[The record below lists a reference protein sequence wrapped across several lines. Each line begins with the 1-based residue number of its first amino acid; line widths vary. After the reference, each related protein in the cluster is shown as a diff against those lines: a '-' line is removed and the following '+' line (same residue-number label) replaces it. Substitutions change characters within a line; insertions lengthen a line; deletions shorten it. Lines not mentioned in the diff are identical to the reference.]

1 MTTIPPSYDI
11 SSETLEKVKN
21 LIKEDVEGIASIFK
35 ALSDHGRIKILRVL
49 EVNELCVCAFVEVM
63 NYKYSGLSYHLK
75 LLKEAN
81 LVDFRREGSFLIYRL
96 TDLGRKMLG
105 IIDGL
110 TD

>member
-21 LIKEDVEGIASIFK
+21 LITEDVEGLASIFK
-35 ALSDHGRIKILRVL
+35 ALSDPGRIKIVRALGV
-49 EVNELCVCAFVEVM
+49 EDLCVCIFVEVM
-63 NYKYSGLSYHLK
+63 KYHYSGLSYHLK

>member
-1 MTTIPPSYDI
+1 MTAIPPSYDI
-11 SSETLEKVKN
+11 PTETIEAVKELVN
-21 LIKEDVEGIASIFK
+21 EDVEGIASIFK
-35 ALSDHGRIKILRVL
+35 ALSDPVRIKIVKALGI
-49 EVNELCVCAFVEVM
+49 EDLCVCIFVEVM

-105 IIDGL
+105 IIDEL
-110 TD
+110 PD